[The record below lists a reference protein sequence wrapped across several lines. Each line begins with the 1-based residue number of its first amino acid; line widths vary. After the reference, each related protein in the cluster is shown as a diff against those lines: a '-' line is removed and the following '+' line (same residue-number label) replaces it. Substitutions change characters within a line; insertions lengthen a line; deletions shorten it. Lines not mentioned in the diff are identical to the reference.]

1 MHLAQINIGRLL
13 HPKGD
18 SRVAEFIDNLTMVN
32 AAAARMP
39 GFVWQLTDETGN
51 ATDIPFGDEPNM
63 IANLT
68 VWESVEALQ
77 AFVFQTVHSRFYKKR
92 GNWFEKLGRPH
103 FAMWWIE
110 EGHRPTYEEAAVKLR
125 QLEVEGPSGVDAANG
140 VFGWAETQ
148 AAEEWRLQRCA

>member
-18 SRVAEFIDNLTMVN
+18 ARVAEFIDNLEMVN
-32 AAAARMP
+32 KAAARMP
-39 GFVWQLTDETGN
+39 GFVWQLTDDSGN
-51 ATDIPFGDEPNM
+51 ATDIPFGDAPNM

-77 AFVFQTVHSRFYKKR
+77 AFVFQTVHARFYKKR
-92 GNWFEKLGRPH
+92 VNWFEKLGSPH

-110 EGHRPTYEEAAVKLR
+110 EGTKPSYADAARKLQ
-125 QLEVEGPSGVDAANG
+125 QLAEQGPSAVADPDG
-140 VFGWAETQ
+140 VFGWEQTV
-148 AAEEWRLQRCA
+148 AATEWRQARCA